1 MNKHTRVILA
11 GGGGAEDSRPLDEM
25 LASWMGSRG
34 RLLYLPIALRNIRS
48 FESCFEWITGTFK
61 PLAITRIS
69 MWTDLADHTARD
81 LEEFDAIYVGGGNTY
96 SLMAQLISSNF
107 DRYLRT
113 YAQEGG
119 IVYGGSAGAVVL
131 GKDIRTVSS
140 MDSNAVGLAEVNC
153 LNLANGYAVW
163 PHYQPGNDALI
174 EEFVQRYHQAVLA
187 ISERSGVVV
196 ESGRLYSVGFEPS
209 YQFDDGKSEIQTREG
224 FR

>member
-1 MNKHTRVILA
+1 MLA
-11 GGGGAEDSRPLDEM
+11 GGGGAEDSRQLDEM
-25 LASWMGSRG
+25 LASWMGPQGS
-34 RLLYLPIALRNIRS
+34 LLYWPIALRNIRS

-61 PLAITRIS
+61 PLGITRIT
-69 MWTDLADHTARD
+69 MWTDLADHTARE
-81 LEEFDAIYVGGGNTY
+81 LEEFEAIYVGGGNTY
-96 SLMAQLISSNF
+96 SLMAELISSDF

-119 IVYGGSAGAVVL
+119 IVYGGSAGAVIL

-140 MDSNAVGLAEVNC
+140 MDSNAIGLAEVNC

-163 PHYQPGNDALI
+163 PHYQTGNDALI
-174 EEFVQRYHQAVLA
+174 EEFVHRYHQPVLA

-196 ESGRLYSVGFEPS
+196 ESGKLYSVGFEAS
-209 YQFDDGKSEIQTREG
+209 YQFGDNGKSEIETRER